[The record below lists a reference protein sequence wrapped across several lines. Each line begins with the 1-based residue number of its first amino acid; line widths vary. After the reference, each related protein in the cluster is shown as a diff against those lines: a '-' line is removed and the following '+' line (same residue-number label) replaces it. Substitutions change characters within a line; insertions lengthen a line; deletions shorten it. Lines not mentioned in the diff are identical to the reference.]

1 MITPLTRGRPDWASY
16 VTIART
22 IPGQHEAAFTP
33 HQEVR
38 REAAIAD
45 VALVGADLEA
55 AAHSRVTGEGDG
67 LGAVGGAKLEQNR
80 RYVVLH
86 RLDADAH
93 SG

>member
-1 MITPLTRGRPDWASY
+1 MGELFHDRSHHSRAARGSLHNRIRKFDGKPYRRAWHW
-16 VTIART
+16 
-22 IPGQHEAAFTP
+22 PGQ
-33 HQEVR
+33 
-38 REAAIAD
+38 
-45 VALVGADLEA
+45 LLEA
-55 AAHSRVTGEGDG
+55 AAHTRVAGEGDS